1 MQFETRDWK
10 RATGSVLLEKC
21 KPNHTIKSQRFK
33 PCKLIPTQLIAV
45 QPERFSCKTLQGD
58 LKNRFL

>member
-10 RATGSVLLEKC
+10 RATGKC
-21 KPNHTIKSQRFK
+21 KPNYTIKSQRFK
-33 PCKLIPTQLIAV
+33 PYKLIPTQLIAV